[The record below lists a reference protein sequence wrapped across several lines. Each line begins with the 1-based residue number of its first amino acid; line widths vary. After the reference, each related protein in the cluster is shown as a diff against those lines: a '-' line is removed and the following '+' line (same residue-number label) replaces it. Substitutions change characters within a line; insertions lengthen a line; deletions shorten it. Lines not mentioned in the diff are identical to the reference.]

1 MQFDTGKRVEMI
13 ADILNMRF
21 GRTAPM
27 VAHAI
32 KTHDMLHPWCHC
44 LCSSQNLF
52 REIGSKGD
60 VRGHK
65 PHAHDFPAT
74 RAAPAKHIGRQVYP
88 ECCGT
93 VEDIPHAA
101 RRFQDIGERCL
112 VTECIDLITNSR
124 TNAQTLQK
132 VTPPMAELSLT
143 S

>member
-1 MQFDTGKRVEMI
+1 MI

-32 KTHDMLHPWCHC
+32 KTHDMLQPWCHC

-65 PHAHDFPAT
+65 PHAHDSPPPGPRQRNTLAGKSTWSGVGRWKTYPTQPA
-74 RAAPAKHIGRQVYP
+74 A
-88 ECCGT
+88 
-93 VEDIPHAA
+93 
-101 RRFQDIGERCL
+101 
-112 VTECIDLITNSR
+112 SR
-124 TNAQTLQK
+124 ISGNVAG
-132 VTPPMAELSLT
+132 
-143 S
+143 

>member
-1 MQFDTGKRVEMI
+1 MI
-13 ADILNMRF
+13 ANILNMRF
-21 GRTAPM
+21 GRPPPM

-74 RAAPAKHIGRQVYP
+74 RASPAKHIGRQVDL
-88 ECCGT
+88 EWCGT
-93 VEDIPHAA
+93 VEDIPHPAP
-101 RRFQDIGERCL
+101 RFQDIGEYSWR
-112 VTECIDLITNSR
+112 TESSDIIRNSR
-124 TNAQTLQK
+124 TNSKTVQ
-132 VTPPMAELSLT
+132 
-143 S
+143 